1 MNAFFYSTMNL
12 IHFSFLLDSQSLD
25 EVNITIETCEFGR
38 TEASGAAGAAGGGWQ
53 TLTAPQGKYSFVNK
67 IIDGITVTVNTVN
80 INFKSPA
87 FTASVQV
94 SIYCEHNFFPLSFA
108 PLTHIQF
115 STSFSNYS
123 LFFTRTDVTY
133 TCRIEDTEMA
143 KW

>member
-1 MNAFFYSTMNL
+1 MRIVDALPKSIISFIGCLNL
-12 IHFSFLLDSQSLD
+12 QSLD

-38 TEASGAAGAAGGGWQ
+38 TETSGAAGGGWQ

-94 SIYCEHNFFPLSFA
+94 STEFSELQSA
-108 PLTHIQF
+108 STALTHIYKFIFF
-115 STSFSNYS
+115 SPDVSHTSG
-123 LFFTRTDVTY
+123 
-133 TCRIEDTEMA
+133 I
-143 KW
+143 